1 MPAVLSKFLS
11 TPLTDDVLA
20 STSYR
25 VGASNGFSRTD
36 LKHARAYAQRVM
48 SDRRLVQ
55 KGMVELDSLSPQS
68 RSFIETLERVRRHAE
83 ES

>member
-20 STSYR
+20 SVSYR
-25 VGASNGFSRTD
+25 VGHNGFNRTEMT
-36 LKHARAYAQRVM
+36 HARAYAQRVI

-55 KGMVELDSLSPQS
+55 KGLVELDSLSPQS
-68 RSFIETLERVRRHAE
+68 RSFIESLGRVRKYAE